1 MGRLGRPWRVVL
13 WILDVFAIAL
23 MALILMVPTLDYAR
37 REHLRWYLHPS
48 PETLSAF
55 QSKQREEFL
64 VRLGVATP
72 IAVAALALAVFLLRS
87 PGRKPEGN

>member
-1 MGRLGRPWRVVL
+1 MGRLGRRWRVVL

-23 MALILMVPTLDYAR
+23 MALILAVPTLDYAG
-37 REHLRWYLHPS
+37 REHLAWYLHPS

-55 QSKQREEFL
+55 QTKQREEFL

-72 IAVAALALAVFLLRS
+72 IAVAAFALAFFLLRS
-87 PGRKPEGN
+87 HRRKPEGN